1 MKPLLILTKN
11 LLVEQTIQARLQ
23 ELGYEVFCSETF
35 LRKLYQRLNIKE
47 VKENFQGVILNG
59 TITDREAESIISTLE
74 QQIPCFRKLD
84 RDPTEQEEENIR
96 KIGFCGWISDSQSS
110 DRLRESLSTQFTTLD
125 HQKNS
130 QVSSLLQT
138 SEESQKKNLQVFLR
152 KLTNREWKFFQKLME
167 ANGAIVSR
175 TEMCLYIWEKAPNHS
190 YLAQLSVLVKRIKGK
205 LKSVGIDEESLE
217 TIWGKGYRL
226 SLENS
231 KEEKY

>member
-138 SEESQKKNLQVFLR
+138 SEELQKKP
-152 KLTNREWKFFQKLME
+152 
-167 ANGAIVSR
+167 S
-175 TEMCLYIWEKAPNHS
+175 S
-190 YLAQLSVLVKRIKGK
+190 LSAE
-205 LKSVGIDEESLE
+205 IDEPRMEIFSKVNGGKWRDRVTNGDVFIYLGES
-217 TIWGKGYRL
+217 
-226 SLENS
+226 S
-231 KEEKY
+231 